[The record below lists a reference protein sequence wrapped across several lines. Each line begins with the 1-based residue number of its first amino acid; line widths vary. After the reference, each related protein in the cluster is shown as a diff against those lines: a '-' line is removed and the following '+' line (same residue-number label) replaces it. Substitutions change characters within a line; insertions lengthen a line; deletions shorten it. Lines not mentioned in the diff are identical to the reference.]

1 MTKDRKTLLSDPEFN
16 QQRAAAMGGT
26 FVLSFPRSFTDEQI
40 AELRGLVEYDSSGGT
55 VEGQEAS
62 ALRRSSVHWLD
73 PKQYRW
79 VYDEAWRIARKANEQ
94 YRFDI
99 KPIQEMIQL
108 SIYDESVQGFY
119 TWHTDTSIYDMTRK
133 ISISIPLSGPSEYVG
148 GELQFMGAGGQSWTV
163 LQPKGAAIVFP
174 SFERHQVTPVTK
186 GRRYSLVIWVDGPNW
201 R

>member
-1 MTKDRKTLLSDPEFN
+1 MPKSRDPIGDREFN
-16 QQRAAAMGGT
+16 QQRSQALGGT
-26 FVLSFPRSFTDEQI
+26 FVMTFPRCFSDEQI
-40 AELRGLVEYDSSGGT
+40 AELRALVDDERSIGT
-55 VEGQEAS
+55 VEGEEAG
-62 ALRRSSVHWLD
+62 AIRRSSVHWLD
-73 PKQYRW
+73 PKRYKW

-119 TWHTDTSIYDMTRK
+119 TWHTDTSICNMTRK
-133 ISISIPLSGPSEYVG
+133 ISISIPLSGPSEYIG

-163 LQPKGAAIVFP
+163 PQAKGAPIVFP
-174 SFERHQVTPVTK
+174 SFERHQVTK